1 MILSII
7 IVAVILGALALAFLA
22 TYKVIGSNEAHV
34 VVVMGRGRKIM
45 SPVGGEGV
53 RAKTAY
59 FYIPFLMKRYIMPLT
74 NVKLNVDSIN
84 LNDIEVAPFVCDV
97 ITWLHIAEPVK
108 AAERLDFTKNVFTG
122 LHEDLIAIVQA
133 IARAAAMKQ
142 EILEIMR
149 DRATF
154 SKSVM
159 AEVDVVLKEWG
170 VQLVNLEVNDI
181 RDKEGSM
188 VIQNYESMRKAT
200 VESKARIEVAV
211 RNREAIEQE
220 QDNRQKAEVATAL
233 SEKTFTLAQTEKDAA
248 IGIALQEKDQRIAL
262 AEKDTNATKVEAL
275 RVIEVGRA
283 DVEKEAAI
291 TTATG
296 EGEALRIK
304 GEKEANVISLTGTAE
319 AEAIQAKGE
328 AEAVAKEKMALALQ
342 KFNEAATVIEKIKAG
357 VEVQKAFA
365 EAYGKIAANA
375 EIKVVTSGEGGNI
388 LGLPMNAQTG
398 ADIGQM
404 FEAFGGVD
412 GLKSMFG
419 GKTDDKQ
426 DSVGDVTPRASIS

>member
-1 MILSII
+1 MTLLII
-7 IVAVILGALALAFLA
+7 AAGVIVAAGVLFFFG

-108 AAERLDFTKNVFTG
+108 AAERLDFKKDVFHG
-122 LHEDLIAIVQA
+122 LHQDLIAIVQA

-159 AEVDVVLKEWG
+159 AEVDIVLKEWG

-188 VIQNYESMRKAT
+188 VIQNYEAMRKAT
-200 VESKARIEVAV
+200 VESKARIEVAI

-220 QDNRQKAEVATAL
+220 QDNRQKAEVATAAA
-233 SEKTFTLAQTEKDAA
+233 EKTFTTAQIEAAAA
-248 IGIALQEKDQRIAL
+248 IGIATQDKDKRIAE
-262 AEKDTNATKVEAL
+262 AEKETNATKVEAQ
-275 RVIEVGRA
+275 RVFDVGQA
-283 DVEKEAAI
+283 DVVKQATITEAEGA
-291 TTATG
+291 
-296 EGEALRIK
+296 GEAIRIK
-304 GEKEANVISLTGTAE
+304 GEKEAAVVSLTGKAE

-342 KFNEAATVIEKIKAG
+342 KFNDAATVIEKIKAG
-357 VEVQKAFA
+357 VEIQKAFA

-375 EIKVVTSGEGGNI
+375 DIKVVTSGEGGNI

-398 ADIGQM
+398 ADLGQM
-404 FEAFGGVD
+404 FEAFGGLD
-412 GLKSMFG
+412 GIKSMLG
-419 GKTDDKQ
+419 GKDTDA
-426 DSVGDVTPRASIS
+426 GDVTPRIATTS